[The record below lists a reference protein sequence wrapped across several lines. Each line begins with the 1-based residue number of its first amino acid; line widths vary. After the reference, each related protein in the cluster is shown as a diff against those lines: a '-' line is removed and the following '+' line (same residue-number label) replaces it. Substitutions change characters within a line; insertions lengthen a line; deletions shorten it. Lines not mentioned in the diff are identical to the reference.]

1 VEVAACGTK
10 TPLFAAFYGLKT
22 RSLYVI
28 LSLIKNIRSILTRTH
43 HERSFEHVDRNKRTQ
58 AEADFIIPE
67 AKRNPDNSRSASETE
82 RQGAK
87 ALAKWDNSVRSLPEA
102 KRSGTTQCEASLKR
116 DYSPFSAKPPRSGT
130 IHEFAEELG
139 IDER

>member
-1 VEVAACGTK
+1 VGVAACGTK
-10 TPLFAAFYGLKT
+10 TPLFAAFNGLKT

-43 HERSFEHVDRNKRTQ
+43 HERSFDHVDRNKRTQAEAGSIRLSEVPHTWVCGQ

-87 ALAKWDNSVRSLPEA
+87 ALAKWDNSPL
-102 KRSGTTQCEASLKR
+102 
-116 DYSPFSAKPPRSGT
+116 SAKPP
-130 IHEFAEELG
+130 
-139 IDER
+139 